1 MGYFGRAHACH
12 AIAAPA
18 MTMTPPAIINCLPAV
33 SKDGAS
39 SAPGICHI
47 ANRPGPLNSMKRP
60 ATIST
65 MAQDFFSCCGV
76 GLCHFIGVSLLL
88 RDAVIESLSAV
99 HFAVGVLSEAKPWFR
114 ILTRPPRECN
124 QQSTQS

>member
-1 MGYFGRAHACH
+1 MISSSWRPHVFTIVAGKLGMGYFGRAQARH

-18 MTMTPPAIINCLPAV
+18 MTMTPPAIISVLPAL

-60 ATIST
+60 APISA
-65 MAQDFFSCCGV
+65 MAQDFFSCRGV
-76 GLCHFIGVSLLL
+76 RLCHFIGVSLCYFVTVS
-88 RDAVIESLSAV
+88 DVAQDFE
-99 HFAVGVLSEAKPWFR
+99 
-114 ILTRPPRECN
+114 
-124 QQSTQS
+124 